1 MGDLLHRRYGAAM
14 TDAAT
19 LDLPEF
25 DPADASLQGETFHS
39 AVADLATRTWIA
51 RVPLGYLTLDRDAGE
66 FFLRS
71 KSATF
76 PGQMIADMF
85 GVGPGP
91 LREEMDNN
99 ILHIDGERHQRLR
112 NVLNPFFTP
121 RSSQR
126 WRAIMRDLISE
137 ICADVLPAGRAEFVT
152 AVAQRYPAEVIA
164 TIVGAPRSDAPRLHE
179 WSHWMQ
185 SQFDAVTLLTQ
196 RDRIEAA
203 VAEFYDWCDAL
214 VAARRED
221 PRDDLLSRLLEAQAA
236 ERLTD
241 VDLRNLVLDVIAG
254 GVDTTHAQLAH
265 ALRLFAEHPDQW
277 ELLAQRPEL
286 AAAAVEEV
294 LRHEPVTPFGARIL
308 TADVEYRG
316 VDFPA
321 GTLILVGAVTANREG
336 VDPPEFDITADR
348 SGARLLTFGAG
359 VHFCVGH
366 NLARAELEEA
376 LLHLAPRK
384 PGLRL
389 DGDVEFGTVQGI
401 YDLHALP
408 LAWDV
413 TSAS

>member
-1 MGDLLHRRYGAAM
+1 MV
-14 TDAAT
+14 DAAT
-19 LDLPEF
+19 LDLPDF
-25 DPADASLQGETFHS
+25 DPGDVSLQGEKFHT
-39 AVADLATRTWIA
+39 AMTELAATSWLA

-99 ILHIDGERHQRLR
+99 ILHLDGARHQRLR

-121 RSSQR
+121 RASQR
-126 WRAIMRDLISE
+126 WRTTMHDLIADIS
-137 ICADVLPAGRAEFVT
+137 ADVLPDGRCEFVST
-152 AVAQRYPAEVIA
+152 VAQRYPAEVIA
-164 TIVGAPRSDAPRLHE
+164 TIVGAPRTDAPRLHE

-185 SQFDAVTLLTQ
+185 SQFDGPTLLTE

-203 VAEFYDWCDAL
+203 VADFYEWCDAL
-214 VAARRED
+214 IAVRRED
-221 PRDDLLSRLLEAQAA
+221 ARDDLISVLIAAQDA

-265 ALRLFAEHPDQW
+265 AMRLFAEHPDQW
-277 ELLAQRPEL
+277 ALLAEQPEL
-286 AAAAVEEV
+286 AGAAVEEV

-308 TADVEYRG
+308 TDGVSYRDVE
-316 VDFPA
+316 FPA
-321 GTLILVGAVTANREG
+321 GTVILVGAVTANRESI
-336 VDPPEFDITADR
+336 DPPEFDITAER
-348 SGARLLTFGAG
+348 KNARLLTFGAG
-359 VHFCVGH
+359 VHFCVGQ
-366 NLARAELEEA
+366 NFAYAELEEA
-376 LLHLAPRK
+376 LLHLAPRM

-389 DGDVEFGTVQGI
+389 DGEPEFGTVQGI
-401 YDLHALP
+401 YGLGALP
-408 LAWDV
+408 LAWDPAP
-413 TSAS
+413 AS

>member
-1 MGDLLHRRYGAAM
+1 MV
-14 TDAAT
+14 DAAT
-19 LDLPEF
+19 LDLPDF
-25 DPADASLQGETFHS
+25 DPGDVSLQGEKFHT
-39 AVADLATRTWIA
+39 AMTELAATSWLA

-99 ILHIDGERHQRLR
+99 ILHLDGARHQRLR

-121 RSSQR
+121 RASQR
-126 WRAIMRDLISE
+126 WRTTMHDLIADIS
-137 ICADVLPAGRAEFVT
+137 ADVLPDGRCEFVST
-152 AVAQRYPAEVIA
+152 VAQRYPAEVIA
-164 TIVGAPRSDAPRLHE
+164 TIVGAPRTDAPRLHE

-185 SQFDAVTLLTQ
+185 SQFDGPTLLTE

-203 VAEFYDWCDAL
+203 VADFYEWCDAL
-214 VAARRED
+214 IAVRRED
-221 PRDDLLSRLLEAQAA
+221 ARDDLISVLIAAQHA

-265 ALRLFAEHPDQW
+265 AMRLFAEHPDQW
-277 ELLAQRPEL
+277 ALLAEQPEL
-286 AAAAVEEV
+286 AGAAVEEV

-308 TADVEYRG
+308 TDGVSYRDVE
-316 VDFPA
+316 FPA
-321 GTLILVGAVTANREG
+321 GTVILVGAVTANRESI
-336 VDPPEFDITADR
+336 DPPEFDITAER
-348 SGARLLTFGAG
+348 KNARLLTFGAG
-359 VHFCVGH
+359 VHFCVGQ
-366 NLARAELEEA
+366 NFAYAELEEA
-376 LLHLAPRK
+376 LLHLAPRM

-389 DGDVEFGTVQGI
+389 DGEPEFGTVQGI
-401 YDLHALP
+401 YGLGALP
-408 LAWDV
+408 LAWDPAP
-413 TSAS
+413 AS

>member
-1 MGDLLHRRYGAAM
+1 MV
-14 TDAAT
+14 DAAT
-19 LDLPEF
+19 LDLPDF
-25 DPADASLQGETFHS
+25 DPGDVSLQGEKFHT
-39 AVADLATRTWIA
+39 AMTELAATSWLA

-99 ILHIDGERHQRLR
+99 ILHLDGARHQRLR

-121 RSSQR
+121 RASQR
-126 WRAIMRDLISE
+126 WRTTMHDLIADIS
-137 ICADVLPAGRAEFVT
+137 ADVLPDGRCEFVST
-152 AVAQRYPAEVIA
+152 VARRYPAEVIA
-164 TIVGAPRSDAPRLHE
+164 TIVGAPRTDAPRLHE

-185 SQFDAVTLLTQ
+185 SQFDGPTLLTE

-203 VAEFYDWCDAL
+203 VADFYEWCDAL
-214 VAARRED
+214 IAVRRED
-221 PRDDLLSRLLEAQAA
+221 ARDDLISVLIAAQDA

-265 ALRLFAEHPDQW
+265 AMRLFAEHPDQW
-277 ELLAQRPEL
+277 ALLAEQPEL
-286 AAAAVEEV
+286 AGAAVEEV

-308 TADVEYRG
+308 TDGVSYRDVE
-316 VDFPA
+316 FPA
-321 GTLILVGAVTANREG
+321 GTVILVGAVTANRESI
-336 VDPPEFDITADR
+336 DPPEFDITAER
-348 SGARLLTFGAG
+348 KNARLLTFGAG
-359 VHFCVGH
+359 VHFCVGQ
-366 NLARAELEEA
+366 NFAYAELEEA
-376 LLHLAPRK
+376 LLHLAPRM

-389 DGDVEFGTVQGI
+389 DGEPEFGTVQGI
-401 YDLHALP
+401 YGLGALP
-408 LAWDV
+408 LAWDPAP
-413 TSAS
+413 AS

>member
-1 MGDLLHRRYGAAM
+1 MV
-14 TDAAT
+14 DAAT
-19 LDLPEF
+19 LDLPDF
-25 DPADASLQGETFHS
+25 DPGDVSLQGEKFHT
-39 AVADLATRTWIA
+39 AMAELAATSWLA

-99 ILHIDGERHQRLR
+99 ILHLDGARHQRLR

-121 RSSQR
+121 RASQR
-126 WRAIMRDLISE
+126 WRTTMHDLIADIS
-137 ICADVLPAGRAEFVT
+137 ADVLPDGRCEFVST
-152 AVAQRYPAEVIA
+152 VAQRYPAEVIA
-164 TIVGAPRSDAPRLHE
+164 TIVGAPRTDAPRLHE

-185 SQFDAVTLLTQ
+185 SQFDGPTLLTE

-203 VAEFYDWCDAL
+203 VADFYEWCDAL
-214 VAARRED
+214 IAVRRED
-221 PRDDLLSRLLEAQAA
+221 ARDDLISVLIAAQDA

-265 ALRLFAEHPDQW
+265 AMRLFAEHPDQW
-277 ELLAQRPEL
+277 ALLAEQPEL
-286 AAAAVEEV
+286 AGAAVEEV

-308 TADVEYRG
+308 TDGVSYRDVE
-316 VDFPA
+316 FPA
-321 GTLILVGAVTANREG
+321 GTVILVGAVTANRESI
-336 VDPPEFDITADR
+336 DPPEFDITAER
-348 SGARLLTFGAG
+348 KNARLLTFGAG
-359 VHFCVGH
+359 VHFCVGQ
-366 NLARAELEEA
+366 NFAYAELEEA
-376 LLHLAPRK
+376 LLHLAPRM

-389 DGDVEFGTVQGI
+389 DGEPEFGTVQGI
-401 YDLHALP
+401 YGLGALP
-408 LAWDV
+408 LAWDPAP
-413 TSAS
+413 AS